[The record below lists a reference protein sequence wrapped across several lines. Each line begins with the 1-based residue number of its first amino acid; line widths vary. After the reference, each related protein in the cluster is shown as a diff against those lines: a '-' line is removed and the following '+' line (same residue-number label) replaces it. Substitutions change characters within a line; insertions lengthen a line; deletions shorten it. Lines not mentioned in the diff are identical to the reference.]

1 MSDKSAIE
9 WTDATW
15 NPTTGCDRVSPGC
28 AHCYALDLA
37 ARLKAMGQAGYQ
49 ADGDPRTSGPGFA
62 LTLQPDRLAIPLM
75 WAQPRRVFV
84 DSMSDLFHP
93 AVPDDYLDRV
103 FAVMA
108 LAGHHS
114 FQVLTK
120 RPERMRAYLTSIA
133 PRGPRH
139 AEVQREIALRRLA
152 RGQGRLTDT
161 IVWPLPNVWA
171 GTSVENRRWT
181 TRIDELRAA
190 PASVRFLS
198 CEPLLGPLGEL
209 DLEGI
214 HWVIVGGESGTVHRP
229 IEADWIRS
237 IRDQCSTAGVPFLFK
252 QWGGRSSK
260 SGGRELDGRTHDE
273 FPRRSSDAPEELAA
287 IAS

>member
-37 ARLKAMGQAGYQ
+37 ARLKGMGQAAYQ
-49 ADGDPRTSGPGFA
+49 ADGDPKTSGPGFA
-62 LTLQPDRLAIPLM
+62 LTLHPDRLAIPLT
-75 WAQPRRVFV
+75 WSTPRRVFV

-93 AVPDDYLDRV
+93 AVPDEYLDRV

-108 LAGHHS
+108 LAGQHS

-120 RPERMRAYLTSIA
+120 RPERLRAYMTSIA

-139 AEVQREIALRRLA
+139 GDVQREIALRRLA
-152 RGQGRLTDT
+152 RGQGRVAGT
-161 IVWPLPNVWA
+161 IAWPLPNVWV

-181 TRIDELRAA
+181 TRIDELRAT
-190 PASVRFLS
+190 PAAVRFLS
-198 CEPLLGPLGEL
+198 CEPLLGSLGEL
-209 DLEGI
+209 NLEGI
-214 HWVIVGGESGTVHRP
+214 GWVIVGGESGPIHRP
-229 IEADWIRS
+229 IEADWVRS
-237 IRDQCSTAGVPFLFK
+237 VRDQCAAAGVPFLFK
-252 QWGGRSSK
+252 QWGGRTSK
-260 SGGRELDGRTHDE
+260 SGGRTLDGRTHDE
-273 FPRRSSDAPEELAA
+273 FPTGSSDVSEELVAV
-287 IAS
+287 AS